1 VGPVLG
7 SPEVL
12 ETRIRKGPV
21 QTVREYRPTLIK
33 GVVSTE
39 RSRPT
44 EETSPESIHG
54 VVLYVRQDVGV
65 DAQGHVD
72 TGVTE
77 DLLQHFLRVLP
88 ALQPEGRE
96 GVAQGVE
103 GDLFR

>member
-65 DAQGHVD
+65 DVQGHVD

-77 DLLQHFLRVLP
+77 DLLQHFRVLP